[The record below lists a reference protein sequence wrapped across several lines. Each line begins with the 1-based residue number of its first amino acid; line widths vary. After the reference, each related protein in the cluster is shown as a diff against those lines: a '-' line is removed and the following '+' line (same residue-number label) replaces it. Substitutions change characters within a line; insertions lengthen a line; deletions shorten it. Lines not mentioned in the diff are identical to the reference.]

1 MDSLDKLLKEKN
13 DVESIVKSTCFI
25 NNITPQEFV
34 VKSRERYLIDSR
46 RMAYAA
52 TRDILGFG
60 WSRIGR
66 EFKMDH
72 ANIIHHYKQHSNLLI
87 LDRFYSEKY
96 EALLEVSK
104 AEIGIIDVKDILL
117 EVRRRKLEFSKE
129 KIRIKEHLDNL

>member
-1 MDSLDKLLKEKN
+1 MTKKEKI
-13 DVESIVKSTCFI
+13 DRILYESHLVINGSTGTDI
-25 NNITPQEFV
+25 
-34 VKSRERYLIDSR
+34 KKASRED
-46 RMAYAA
+46 
-52 TRDILGFG
+52 
-60 WSRIGR
+60 
-66 EFKMDH
+66 